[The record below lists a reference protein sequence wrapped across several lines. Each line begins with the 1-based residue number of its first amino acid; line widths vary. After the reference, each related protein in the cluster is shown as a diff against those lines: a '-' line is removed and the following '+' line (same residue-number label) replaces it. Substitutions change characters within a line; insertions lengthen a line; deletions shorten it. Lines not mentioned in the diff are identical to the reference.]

1 LNIYEP
7 ADAKKGA
14 RLPVMVWIHGG
25 EIAYVL
31 NTPRATPFDDEGKA
45 VAAAANK
52 YWAQFAKAGDPD
64 SAGGP
69 KWPKFDAAD
78 EYVMEF
84 PATGVP
90 LAAKHFHKD
99 RLDWVEAGLTK

>member
-1 LNIYEP
+1 VRVSLTGYTFR
-7 ADAKKGA
+7 GT
-14 RLPVMVWIHGG
+14 
-25 EIAYVL
+25 IA
-31 NTPRATPFDDEGKA
+31 AMG
-45 VAAAANK
+45 
-52 YWAQFAKAGDPD
+52 AQFAKTGDPD

-69 KWPKFDAAD
+69 KWPGFGAAD

-90 LAAKHFHKD
+90 STAKHFHKD